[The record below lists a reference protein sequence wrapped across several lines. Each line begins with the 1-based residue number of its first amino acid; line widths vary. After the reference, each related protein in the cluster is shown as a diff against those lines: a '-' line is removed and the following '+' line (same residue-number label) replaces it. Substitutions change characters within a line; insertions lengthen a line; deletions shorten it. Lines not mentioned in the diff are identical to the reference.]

1 MAAPIHAYLSSIIT
15 GTAIGRSAQ
24 LTVPLSFNGFEGW
37 VPFHGIQP
45 NTSSLS
51 AGWEAYGYRSTDG
64 GNSYETVASASFVI
78 TLGQSANDR
87 KDMRLESGY
96 WLLKIISGGN
106 TAVTFSFDIGTVD
119 VITGIA

>member
-1 MAAPIHAYLSSIIT
+1 MAAPIHAYLTSLIS
-15 GTAIGRSAQ
+15 GTAMARSSN
-24 LTVPLSFNGFEGW
+24 LTVPLSINGFEGW

-45 NTSSLS
+45 TTSSLS

-64 GNSYETVASASFVI
+64 GNTYETVASASFAI
-78 TLGQSANDR
+78 TLGSAANDR

-96 WLLKIISGGN
+96 WLLLIRSGGN

-119 VITGIA
+119 LITAIA